1 LLWIQETVEVVEHA
15 GAARLETQGIAY
27 REAVPTQSNELA
39 PALCLH
45 GFPETSYMWRTVL
58 ATLADAGRRA
68 VAPDLPGFGDS
79 HPDPPS
85 TWERQ
90 VEAVER
96 FRIALGLERVALV
109 VHDWG
114 GLIGLRWACEHPEAV
129 AALVISNTGFFPDGK
144 WHGMAHS
151 LRTPGEGEKLL
162 DALTEDGFAQML
174 ASLSPGFDAA
184 TAGEYWK
191 SFRGESGR
199 RASLELYRSGDFQK
213 LEPYEGRLAQLG
225 VPTLLLWGAD
235 DPFAPVAGAHR
246 FQREI
251 PHAELVVVAGAGHFV
266 YADEPQRCAHEV
278 AEFLAAAG
286 V

>member
-1 LLWIQETVEVVEHA
+1 MVTPAKVD
-15 GAARLETQGIAY
+15 GFAY
-27 REAVPTQSNELA
+27 REAVPTRQSELV

-45 GFPETSYMWRTVL
+45 GFPETSYMWRDVL
-58 ATLADAGRRA
+58 ATLANEGRRA
-68 VAPDLPGFGDS
+68 VAPDLPGFGES
-79 HPDPPS
+79 RPDPPG

-90 VEAVER
+90 IEAVER
-96 FRIALGLERVALV
+96 FRTALGLERVALV

-114 GLIGLRWACEHPEAV
+114 GLIGLRWACEHPDAV

-144 WHGMAHS
+144 WHGMAQS

-184 TAGEYWK
+184 SAAEYWK
-191 SFRGESGR
+191 SFQTEAGR
-199 RASLELYRSGDFQK
+199 RASLELYRSGDFEK
-213 LEPYEGRLAQLG
+213 LEPYQGRLARLG

-251 PHAELVVVAGAGHFV
+251 PHAELVIVERAGHFV
-266 YADEPQRCAHEV
+266 YADEPQRCAREV
-278 AEFLAAAG
+278 AEFLAAGG

>member
-1 LLWIQETVEVVEHA
+1 VDRAEA
-15 GAARLETQGIAY
+15 QGIAY
-27 REAVPTQSNELA
+27 REAVPASQADLA

-45 GFPETSYMWRTVL
+45 GFPETSYMWRDVL
-58 ATLADAGRRA
+58 ATLAESGRLA

-79 HPDPPS
+79 RPDPPG

-96 FRIALGLERVALV
+96 FRTALDLERVALV

-114 GLIGLRWACEHPEAV
+114 GLIGLRWACEHPGSV

-144 WHGMAHS
+144 WHGMAQS
-151 LRTPGEGEKLL
+151 LRTPGEGEELL

-184 TAGEYWK
+184 AAAEYWK
-191 SFRGESGR
+191 SLATEAGK
-199 RASLELYRSGDFQK
+199 RAALDLYRSGDFEK
-213 LEPYEGRLAQLG
+213 LGPYEGQLASLG
-225 VPTLLLWGAD
+225 VPTLILWGAD
-235 DPFAPVAGAHR
+235 DPFAPIAGAHR
-246 FQREI
+246 LQREI
-251 PHAELVVVAGAGHFV
+251 PHAKLVIVEGAGHFV
-266 YADEPQRCAHEV
+266 YADEPQRCARQV
-278 AEFLAAAG
+278 AEFLTGAG

>member
-1 LLWIQETVEVVEHA
+1 
-15 GAARLETQGIAY
+15 
-27 REAVPTQSNELA
+27 
-39 PALCLH
+39 
-45 GFPETSYMWRTVL
+45 MWREVL
-58 ATLADAGRRA
+58 AALAASGRRA

-79 HPDPPS
+79 RPDPPS

-90 VEAVER
+90 VDAVER
-96 FRIALGLERVALV
+96 FRSALGLGRVALV

-114 GLIGLRWACEHPEAV
+114 GLIGLRWACEHPDAV

-151 LRTPGEGEKLL
+151 LRTAGEGEKLL

-184 TAGEYWK
+184 SAAEYWK
-191 SFRGESGR
+191 SFQTADGR
-199 RASLELYRSGDFQK
+199 QAALDLYRSGDFEK
-213 LEPYEGRLAQLG
+213 LEPYEGKLAGLG

-251 PHAELVVVAGAGHFV
+251 PDAQLVIVEGAGHFV
-266 YADEPQRCAHEV
+266 YADEPQRCAREV
-278 AEFLAAAG
+278 AEFLAARG